1 MPSRSAT
8 ARHVARAQSVG
19 SLVGDLGVI
28 ALNLQHALKQADI
41 VVWADH
47 CAEVYFAAAD
57 SCPEVAVDALVGTYG
72 VAARMADI
80 EADLDVMRSERVPA
94 AMVI

>member
-1 MPSRSAT
+1 MPSRNASL
-8 ARHVARAQSVG
+8 RQSARAQSAG

-28 ALNLQHALKQADI
+28 ALNLQHALKRADI
-41 VVWADH
+41 VVWADP

-57 SCPEVAVDALVGTYG
+57 QCPEVDADALVGTYG
-72 VAARMADI
+72 AAARMADI

-94 AMVI
+94 AMLV